1 MSRHH
6 LLSLLFFFSF
16 FNGNCHR
23 RWPCRATTIASSN
36 PFSPSFLLSLI
47 RLKTIHPM
55 PPIEKQFTSPTT
67 HPIDPSSLLIDNN
80 NKIIKIINNT
90 SRLNRIVESDVK
102 LRGCWY
108 DKDVTNRVQA
118 QSPHVRTITTQ
129 SVMTMVVISVGE
141 GKERK
146 KWNKVMT
153 WWWDVNDKR
162 WWDVNDKTW

>member
-1 MSRHH
+1 
-6 LLSLLFFFSF
+6 
-16 FNGNCHR
+16 
-23 RWPCRATTIASSN
+23 
-36 PFSPSFLLSLI
+36 
-47 RLKTIHPM
+47 M

-67 HPIDPSSLLIDNN
+67 HPIDPSSLLIDNNN

-141 GKERK
+141 GKERE

-153 WWWDVNDKR
+153 
-162 WWDVNDKTW
+162 